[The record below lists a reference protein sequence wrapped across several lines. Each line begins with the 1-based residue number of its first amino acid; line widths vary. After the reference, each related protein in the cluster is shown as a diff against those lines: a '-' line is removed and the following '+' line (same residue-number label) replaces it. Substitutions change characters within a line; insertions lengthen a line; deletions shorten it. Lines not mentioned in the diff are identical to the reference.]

1 MVHWLLQLP
10 CGGDT
15 YYFSISLNWTE
26 HISLETLN
34 FSVPGSQKLGNILI
48 ALRITTF
55 NETPSHRPITSFH
68 LKGGNLKIS
77 FSVIKLRAQ
86 GFWKM
91 CSTLCIGSRCGS
103 SWSGGLKPKTQSYL
117 PPTYPIYNGI
127 AGTKNLQL
135 KFPSDP
141 GRMGETVTGL

>member
-10 CGGDT
+10 RGGDT

-55 NETPSHRPITSFH
+55 NETPSHGPITSFH
-68 LKGGNLKIS
+68 LKGGNPKIS

-86 GFWKM
+86 GF
-91 CSTLCIGSRCGS
+91 
-103 SWSGGLKPKTQSYL
+103 
-117 PPTYPIYNGI
+117 
-127 AGTKNLQL
+127 
-135 KFPSDP
+135 
-141 GRMGETVTGL
+141 